1 MNDMNVEQFELIV
14 RECCTLSTDDRF
26 RRLCEVYGFT
36 LTHHGSESWGKKG
49 ATIHN
54 RYAYR
59 PGKYADSPL
68 LVCHADTVREDLAYS
83 YDAERMVVTS
93 SELDDRLGIACMLYS
108 LLLGNALSECAM
120 LVCDNEEIASTTA
133 SQFTDDTLA
142 MNGTSESGL
151 PVWLM
156 EFDRRGVDVVT
167 YVYGN
172 DTFHSLLESVGFTIG
187 EGSFSDISSMVDIGR
202 SGVNVGVGYHSEHST
217 RCHARLSDTLLQLA
231 RANQFCEF
239 YSCVTLRYTAP
250 VYKRGKYD
258 RFDYDGYYDDDRP
271 LFSSTGAKLSVT
283 PVIDDMWDN
292 PIDNDIDELLSS
304 PDSELE
310 VCECCEAITHEQ
322 DMLDF
327 GGQRICEQ
335 CYADFVSPNSLS

>member
-1 MNDMNVEQFELIV
+1 MLELNVEEFELIV
-14 RECCTLSTDDRF
+14 RECCTLTTDDMF
-26 RRLCEVYGFT
+26 RRLCDVYGFT

-49 ATIHN
+49 AMIHN

-68 LVCHADTVREDLAYS
+68 LVCHADTVLGNLSYS

-133 SQFTDDTLA
+133 STFTDDTLA
-142 MNGTSESGL
+142 MCGTSELGL

-172 DTFHSLLESVGFTIG
+172 DTFHSLLESVDFTIG
-187 EGSFSDISSMVDIGR
+187 EGSFSDISSMTELGR
-202 SGVNVGVGYHSEHST
+202 SGVNVGIGYHNEHST

-231 RANQFCEF
+231 RATQFCLAFSE
-239 YSCVTLRYTAP
+239 VTLRYSPP
-250 VYKRGKYD
+250 VAKYGKYN
-258 RFDYDGYYDDDRP
+258 RFNYDGYYDDDRP
-271 LFSSTGAKLSVT
+271 LFSSTGAKLSLT
-283 PVIDDMWDN
+283 PIVDDMFDN
-292 PIDNDIDELLSS
+292 PLDIED
-304 PDSELE
+304 DANELE
-310 VCECCEAITHEQ
+310 TCACCDCLTHEQ
-322 DMLDF
+322 DMLDWQ
-327 GGQRICEQ
+327 GYRVCEQ
-335 CYADFVSPNSLS
+335 CYCDFVSPNSLP